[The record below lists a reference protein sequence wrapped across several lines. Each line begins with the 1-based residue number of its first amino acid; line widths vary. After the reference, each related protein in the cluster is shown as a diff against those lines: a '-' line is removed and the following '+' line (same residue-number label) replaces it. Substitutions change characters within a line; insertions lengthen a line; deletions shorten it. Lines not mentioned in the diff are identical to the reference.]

1 MAKTYEYL
9 FRLLVVGDSDVG
21 KTSILLR
28 FSEDEFNS
36 TYLSTIGVDVKFRTV
51 ELEGKKIKLQLWDT
65 ASHERFRTIRT
76 AFYRG
81 THGIMFVYD
90 ITNIKSF
97 ENIKN
102 WIKNVDEHAAVNVE
116 KIILGNNW
124 HMEES
129 RKVRREQ
136 GETVYI
142 TENAALSV

>member
-1 MAKTYEYL
+1 
-9 FRLLVVGDSDVG
+9 
-21 KTSILLR
+21 
-28 FSEDEFNS
+28 
-36 TYLSTIGVDVKFRTV
+36 
-51 ELEGKKIKLQLWDT
+51 
-65 ASHERFRTIRT
+65 
-76 AFYRG
+76 
-81 THGIMFVYD
+81 MFVYD